1 MSEFFVQAVFTIITH
16 VFVRPGGLELE
27 GPSDHA
33 KLQDVRGTRLTSL
46 PHSWATENRKARVR
60 RASHRD
66 PLEIFVTSPTSE
78 MMY

>member
-33 KLQDVRGTRLTSL
+33 KLQDVRGTRLTAL
-46 PHSWATENRKARVR
+46 PHSW
-60 RASHRD
+60 RD
-66 PLEIFVTSPTSE
+66 GK
-78 MMY
+78 